1 MRINKRLD
9 KQELAKLPATIN
21 KEQLRI
27 VGHMSKRTAAYLL
40 ENNIIPS
47 VHSGKKTRC
56 YSIKKTDV
64 IKFFKDLDLHPEKY
78 VELGRTTTDRKL
90 LGTSALP
97 TCKYNKRK
105 LRAYYKTLF
114 EEYED
119 EVLTVAQ
126 VSEITGY
133 RNTSITSW
141 IRDEKLEAFDMPT
154 MYMIPKVF
162 LLKWLLSDQY
172 NSIERKSKKHV
183 KALWGN
189 D

>member
-1 MRINKRLD
+1 
-9 KQELAKLPATIN
+9 
-21 KEQLRI
+21 
-27 VGHMSKRTAAYLL
+27 MSKRTASYLL
-40 ENNIIPS
+40 DSKLVPAVYN
-47 VHSGKKTRC
+47 GKKSKC
-56 YSIKKTDV
+56 YFIKKTDV

-78 VELGRTTTDRKL
+78 VELGQTTTDRKL

-141 IRDEKLEAFDMPT
+141 IREEKLEAFDMPT

-162 LLKWLLSDQY
+162 LLKWLLSNQY